1 MYQKISL
8 FLLIFLKKKSIGILS
23 ILKQKKQKKGL
34 HDSDTA
40 SVLKRSNAERSQGF
54 HAYAKGREHAVENEE
69 N

>member
-1 MYQKISL
+1 
-8 FLLIFLKKKSIGILS
+8 LS